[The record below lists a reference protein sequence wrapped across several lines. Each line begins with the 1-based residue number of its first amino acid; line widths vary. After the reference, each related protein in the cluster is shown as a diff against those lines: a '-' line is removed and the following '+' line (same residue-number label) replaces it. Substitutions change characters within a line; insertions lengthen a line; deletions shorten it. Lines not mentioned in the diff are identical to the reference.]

1 MPITP
6 LLMDKSALAEWLC
19 ISRNSVDERVRKG
32 LLPPGKMWGGKL
44 MWIRTDVESAVRATF
59 GVGPSEDQIIKGV
72 RDATRR
78 AVNAR

>member
-1 MPITP
+1 MTLAP

-19 ISRNSVDERVRKG
+19 ISRSSVDDRVRRG

-44 MWIRTDVESAVRATF
+44 MWIRTDVESVVRASL
-59 GVGPSEDQIIKGV
+59 GADPSEDQIIKGV

-78 AVNAR
+78 AINAR